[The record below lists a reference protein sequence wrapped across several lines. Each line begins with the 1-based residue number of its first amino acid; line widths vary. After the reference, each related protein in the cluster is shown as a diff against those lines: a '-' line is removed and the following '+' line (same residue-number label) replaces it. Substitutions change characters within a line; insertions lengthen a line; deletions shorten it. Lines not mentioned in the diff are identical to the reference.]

1 MLGLKLGIYGGIVFA
16 LLCVG
21 NFYGPNALWRAHRE
35 AEDKARNA
43 VLSDLAERETAA
55 GTSEAAGHAAAD
67 KEFAEFSMGLGQC
80 PLTPAQSAAVNLV
93 RE

>member
-21 NFYGPNALWRAHRE
+21 NFYGPNALWRAHRQ

-43 VLSDLAERETAA
+43 VLADLGKREDAA
-55 GTSEAAGHAAAD
+55 GTAEDASHAVADREFAALSKGLQQCLLAAQTAAA
-67 KEFAEFSMGLGQC
+67 LN
-80 PLTPAQSAAVNLV
+80 VV